1 MPKKHFSKP
10 TLSLDAQ
17 VDLLQQRGL
26 HIPDKARAKHY
37 LQYISYYRLSI
48 YGRSLQQSPATTHQF
63 IQGASF
69 DDILYRYRFD
79 RELRL
84 LVLDAIERIEVALRS
99 RIVYVFSE
107 AFGANWYADAG
118 LFRQSK
124 YFDHAKEMQHIQQLC
139 MRSKELFM
147 QHHQQT
153 YHDLPPSWK
162 LLEAMSLGEVERLY
176 ANTDASQK
184 RVKNARYNVAQSFGI
199 APNLLLSWFKP
210 LCLLRNICAHHGRL
224 WNRKLIYRPQAPKN
238 PHIAWVQHEIENKQ
252 QLYMYLCVVQSLMS
266 TINPHSSWRQRLLAL
281 LDKYTDIPQAD
292 MGFPV
297 EWQDDAFWM
306 VKDETS

>member
-10 TLSLDAQ
+10 VLSIDAQ
-17 VDLLQQRGL
+17 IDLLQERGL
-26 HIPDKARAKHY
+26 HIPNKPRAKHY

-48 YGRSLQQSPATTHQF
+48 YGRSLQQSPATSHQF
-63 IQGASF
+63 IQGTSF

-107 AFGANWYADAG
+107 MFGANWYADAG

-124 YFDHAKEMQHIQQLC
+124 YFNHAKEMQRIQKLC
-139 MRSKELFM
+139 THSKELFM

-153 YHDLPPSWK
+153 YDDLPPSWK
-162 LLEAMSLGEVERLY
+162 LFEAMSLGEVERLY
-176 ANTDASQK
+176 ANTDSSQK
-184 RVKNARYNVAQSFGI
+184 QIKNARYQVAKSFGI

-238 PHIAWVQHEIENKQ
+238 LHIAWVQHEIEDTQ
-252 QLYMYLCVVQSLMS
+252 RLYMYICVVQSLMS
-266 TINPHSSWRQRLLAL
+266 TINPHSSWRQRLLVVS
-281 LDKYTDIPQAD
+281 DKYPNIPQTD
-292 MGFPV
+292 MGFPQS
-297 EWQDDAFWM
+297 WQNDAFWCG
-306 VKDETS
+306 E